1 MFEVSI
7 ATCSNP
13 SECFNDSF
21 IKNMGDVTLG
31 EKTSLIIIKVFLHYT
46 HTHTQLHSVHCRG
59 CIVQFFI
66 VPFIIEY
73 YKV

>member
-7 ATCSNP
+7 VTCSNP

-31 EKTSLIIIKVFLHYT
+31 EKTSLIIIKVFLHYIY
-46 HTHTQLHSVHCRG
+46 TQRVTLCSL
-59 CIVQFFI
+59 
-66 VPFIIEY
+66 
-73 YKV
+73 